1 MKISTGFLETILA
14 LAMAVA
20 LLSAGAVISDALSTK
35 TISAL
40 GAKEVK
46 ITVDVKSEGKA
57 QVSKGDRVARV
68 MDIPN
73 TEGRLS
79 SMTYINKDKNKAYMK
94 IYSSISISDV
104 SSLWNDLNVLN
115 GMDIKDIDLF
125 ISSPGGDAFSG
136 MAITDQLKRA
146 QAKGFYITAYA
157 SGIVASAAVPIL
169 AVCDK
174 RIAAP
179 GILLMLHEAAIW
191 KWPGRETSS
200 DIRSQNALMKLLQ
213 DNYVS
218 YLVQYSKLSKEEWDQ
233 KITTT
238 TWFSAQDAL
247 KWGLIDEIQ

>member
-1 MKISTGFLETILA
+1 MRDSIIVSMLVGVS
-14 LAMAVA
+14 MAIGVA
-20 LLSAGAVISDALSTK
+20 VGYSVTTDEDLKKAIT
-35 TISAL
+35 
-40 GAKEVK
+40 KEVK
-46 ITVDVKSEGKA
+46 ITVDVKSDGKA
-57 QVSKGDRVARV
+57 EVSKGDRVARV